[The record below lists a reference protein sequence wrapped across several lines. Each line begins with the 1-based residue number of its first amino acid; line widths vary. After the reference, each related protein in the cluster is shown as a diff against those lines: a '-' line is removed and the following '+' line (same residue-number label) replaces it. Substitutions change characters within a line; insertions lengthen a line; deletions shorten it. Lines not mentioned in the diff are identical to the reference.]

1 MYVRIR
7 HNDHDNVLVLVY
19 MMLTLFL
26 TCGRLIRPSSVS
38 LTNSFP
44 RSWHK
49 KAILTRIR
57 DSGSEVIAWHLEWS
71 LSHGRKFPTIQVCV
85 REKSRETAG
94 KHIWSMKSSC
104 IHGML
109 PLTTT
114 LFNKKKSR
122 NGSAN
127 ITQVF
132 LFFMHNF
139 FFLLLTLTE
148 ILVLQ
153 KTISLLFTAILSQES
168 TPQQICHVLRGQE
181 EHSLA
186 ERDQRGQWILVP
198 GSGRIIIQM
207 RKQDEETK
215 TR

>member
-85 REKSRETAG
+85 REKPRETAG

-109 PLTTT
+109 WPPHYSIKRSQGMEQWTSLKSSCSSCTTSFSFSW
-114 LFNKKKSR
+114 LSLK
-122 NGSAN
+122 
-127 ITQVF
+127 F
-132 LFFMHNF
+132 LFFK
-139 FFLLLTLTE
+139 
-148 ILVLQ
+148 I
-153 KTISLLFTAILSQES
+153 ISLLFTAILSQES
-168 TPQQICHVLRGQE
+168 TP
-181 EHSLA
+181 
-186 ERDQRGQWILVP
+186 
-198 GSGRIIIQM
+198 
-207 RKQDEETK
+207 
-215 TR
+215 